1 MKLFNTSDEFAII
14 IGLIPFLHD
23 SSHTKLKIQID
34 RYTDSEF
41 SEYMEIYKILDVFI
55 IHFYLEKLNV
65 KFEF

>member
-34 RYTDSEF
+34 RYTDLEF
-41 SEYMEIYKILDVFI
+41 SEYLHGDLQNTWCVYYSLLLRKTER
-55 IHFYLEKLNV
+55 
-65 KFEF
+65 